1 MYLIVLTIA
10 FIKHI
15 THSSYQTKKLF
26 VLSDV
31 LFENCLVSLT
41 TEQMKKQR
49 KTPCMV
55 KKGSS
60 LIIET
65 SYSKISFL
73 GEEIDCNPVHLWS
86 QHLPFFVA

>member
-15 THSSYQTKKLF
+15 THSSYQTKKWI
-26 VLSDV
+26 VLTDV
-31 LFENCLVSLT
+31 VLENCLVSFT

-55 KKGSS
+55 KKGSP
-60 LIIET
+60 LII
-65 SYSKISFL
+65 
-73 GEEIDCNPVHLWS
+73 D
-86 QHLPFFVA
+86 